1 MEKKKIIG
9 IGLIAGLVLV
19 VILFI
24 QIAMLNKKSEN
35 TDGIG
40 LANTEENRATIK
52 EMNQK
57 LSRLTNNS
65 RFYSINNL
73 INRFLE
79 NVENNEATATFNVL
93 DQEFIKQNSITEKN
107 VLDKIGK
114 IANVNRY
121 ETKEIYGNTEIP
133 CTIYYAKG
141 KIGNTDL
148 YYIIVVDTKNNTY
161 SIEPI
166 NEQLYTE
173 YVNGK
178 KVNSEKVEIEKN
190 DDNGILF
197 QNYTQEDIVQKYFNS
212 YIQNV
217 INYPQEVYNMLD
229 EEYKNKKFGSF
240 DNFKKYIN
248 NKADLLNLL
257 NIYNRKSYS
266 DFATSQEYEEYY
278 LQFLDVGLTQYI
290 VNTYTDYTEYIC
302 YDQDDNVYIFRE
314 KAPNDYTIILDA
326 YTIEIPSVKQKYE
339 TSTDQDKVAMNIEK
353 IKQAVNDKDYTYVYN
368 KLDETF
374 KNNNY
379 PTEAS
384 FEQKMQSELYGRN
397 DFSYTKV
404 ESKSNVYV
412 CDVTVTDASV
422 KNSTAQKILHVF
434 MQLKDET
441 DFVLSFNIE

>member
-1 MEKKKIIG
+1 MKKIKI
-9 IGLIAGLVLV
+9 IIPILV
-19 VILFI
+19 VLLIVVC
-24 QIAMLNKKSEN
+24 IALAIITNNQKKQEEKYGKVDPPVDVSESIAAYTNKMVRIKEDSSFYTLESYVKRLLAN
-35 TDGIG
+35 LEYKDSDGIISLLTEDYKEKNAITSKNVQDKIKFDG
-40 LANTEENRATIK
+40 QDSSYNALEIYESANTGRYIIK
-52 EMNQK
+52 GE
-57 LSRLTNNS
+57 
-65 RFYSINNL
+65 
-73 INRFLE
+73 
-79 NVENNEATATFNVL
+79 
-93 DQEFIKQNSITEKN
+93 
-107 VLDKIGK
+107 IGK
-114 IANVNRY
+114 EKVY
-121 ETKEIYGNTEIP
+121 F
-133 CTIYYAKG
+133 
-141 KIGNTDL
+141 KIVEDS
-148 YYIIVVDTKNNTY
+148 KNSTFA
-161 SIEPI
+161 IEPI
-166 NEQLYTE
+166 TE
-173 YVNGK
+173 EYYN
-178 KVNSEKVEIEKN
+178 NSVENQMEEEDSVTIAKN
-190 DDNGILF
+190 DYNSIRKIRI
-197 QNYTQEDIVQKYFNS
+197 TQEDIVQKYFNS

-302 YDQDDNVYIFRE
+302 YDQEDNVYIFRE

>member
-1 MEKKKIIG
+1 
-9 IGLIAGLVLV
+9 
-19 VILFI
+19 
-24 QIAMLNKKSEN
+24 
-35 TDGIG
+35 
-40 LANTEENRATIK
+40 
-52 EMNQK
+52 
-57 LSRLTNNS
+57 
-65 RFYSINNL
+65 
-73 INRFLE
+73 
-79 NVENNEATATFNVL
+79 
-93 DQEFIKQNSITEKN
+93 
-107 VLDKIGK
+107 
-114 IANVNRY
+114 
-121 ETKEIYGNTEIP
+121 
-133 CTIYYAKG
+133 
-141 KIGNTDL
+141 
-148 YYIIVVDTKNNTY
+148 
-161 SIEPI
+161 
-166 NEQLYTE
+166 
-173 YVNGK
+173 
-178 KVNSEKVEIEKN
+178 
-190 DDNGILF
+190 
-197 QNYTQEDIVQKYFNS
+197 
-212 YIQNV
+212 
-217 INYPQEVYNMLD
+217 MLD

-384 FEQKMQSELYGRN
+384 FEQKMQSELYARN

-434 MQLKDET
+434 IQLKDDT

>member
-1 MEKKKIIG
+1 MKKIKI
-9 IGLIAGLVLV
+9 IIPILIVLLIIV
-19 VILFI
+19 C
-24 QIAMLNKKSEN
+24 IALAIITNNQKKQEEKYGKVDPPVDNSAAIAAYKNKMVRIKEDSSFYTLESYVKRLLTN
-35 TDGIG
+35 LEYKDSDGIISLLTEDYKEKNG
-40 LANTEENRATIK
+40 ITSQNVQDKIKFDGEDSSYSALEIYESANTGRYIIK
-52 EMNQK
+52 GE
-57 LSRLTNNS
+57 
-65 RFYSINNL
+65 
-73 INRFLE
+73 
-79 NVENNEATATFNVL
+79 
-93 DQEFIKQNSITEKN
+93 
-107 VLDKIGK
+107 IGK
-114 IANVNRY
+114 EEVY
-121 ETKEIYGNTEIP
+121 F
-133 CTIYYAKG
+133 
-141 KIGNTDL
+141 KIVEDL
-148 YYIIVVDTKNNTY
+148 KNSTFA
-161 SIEPI
+161 IEPI
-166 NEQLYTE
+166 TE
-173 YVNGK
+173 EYYN
-178 KVNSEKVEIEKN
+178 NSVENQMEEEDSVTIAKN
-190 DDNGILF
+190 DYNSISKIRI
-197 QNYTQEDIVQKYFNS
+197 TQEDIVQKYFNS

-326 YTIEIPSVKQKYE
+326 YTVEIPSVKQKYE

-353 IKQAVNDKDYTYVYN
+353 IKQAVNDKDYAYVYN

-379 PTEAS
+379 LTEAS

-397 DFSYTKV
+397 DFAYTKV

-422 KNSTAQKILHVF
+422 KNSTTQKILHVF